1 MTLDEKIKRLP
12 SAAGIYLHKNAAGKI
27 IYVGKAKNLRNR
39 VRQYFQSSRN
49 ADWKAKQ
56 LHKLIADFEFI
67 VVDNEV
73 EALVLESNLIKKHK
87 PRFNVMLKDDKQY
100 PHLKMTN
107 EPFPKVV
114 ITRKLLKDGASYYGP
129 MLPAA
134 HARRTLD
141 LINKA
146 FQLRT

>member
-1 MTLDEKIKRLP
+1 MTLEEKIKSLP
-12 SAAGIYLHKNAAGKI
+12 VSPGVYIHKNADGKI

-49 ADWKAKQ
+49 MEAKTREMVRR
-56 LHKLIADFEFI
+56 IADFEFI

-73 EALVLESNLIKKHK
+73 EALVLEANLIKKHR
-87 PRFNVMLKDDKQY
+87 PRYNVLLKDDKQY

-114 ITRKLLKDGASYYGP
+114 ITRKVLKDGAHYYGP
-129 MLPAA
+129 FLPASI
-134 HARRTLD
+134 ARKTLD
-141 LINKA
+141 LIN
-146 FQLRT
+146 